1 MTTQITTLPPA
12 ERAAVALDF
21 DALKAEVSKQALQ
34 YADITAIENK
44 AGRDQVHAAAMT
56 LKGKRV
62 EIQKRAKEVR
72 EDAVAFQKA
81 VISKGEELAAIIEP
95 EEKRLIALRDGW
107 DAEREAEKAAAAEAE
122 AKRKAGHEAGV
133 AIIRGYVATYAGR
146 SAAEIQAAID
156 DLTGVTVEADRFEEY
171 APVAARAKAE
181 TLARLE
187 EMAHTAR
194 AAEAEQARIKAAQEA
209 EAARLAAEREELAKL
224 RAEAAE
230 RQRVEAEAAEA
241 ARKAAAEKI
250 AAERAELEA
259 QQRAIREQQAEIERQ
274 QQAIKAEQDRQAA
287 EARAAAERK
296 AAAERAAA
304 QAKADADAREV
315 AEKLRI
321 EHEKAH
327 TEALRKAVEEAAAA
341 RKKREG
347 VVPEADA
354 LVSIIAEAYDVSNE
368 AARGWLGLRFG
379 LTHIGFDLAKEAA

>member
-44 AGRDQVHAAAMT
+44 AGRDQVHAAAMS

-62 EIQKRAKEVR
+62 EIQRRAKEVR
-72 EDAVAFQKA
+72 EDAVQFQKA
-81 VISKGEELAAIIEP
+81 VIAKGEELAAIIEP
-95 EEKRLIALRDGW
+95 EEKRLIALRDVW
-107 DAEREAEKAAAAEAE
+107 DEAREAEKKLAAEAE
-122 AKRKAGHEAGV
+122 GKRKTGHEAGV

-194 AAEAEQARIKAAQEA
+194 AAEAEQARIKADQDA

-230 RQRVEAEAAEA
+230 RQRVEAEA
-241 ARKAAAEKI
+241 
-250 AAERAELEA
+250 
-259 QQRAIREQQAEIERQ
+259 
-274 QQAIKAEQDRQAA
+274 
-287 EARAAAERK
+287 K

-304 QAKADADAREV
+304 QAKAEADALEA
-315 AEKLRI
+315 AEKLRA
-321 EHEKAH
+321 EQEKAGV
-327 TEALRKAVEEAAAA
+327 EAGRKLAEEAAVA
-341 RKKREG
+341 RKRREG
-347 VVPEADA
+347 VAPEAEV

-379 LTHIGFDLAKEAA
+379 LTHIGFDLAKDAAA

>member
-12 ERAAVALDF
+12 ERAAVALNF

-72 EDAVAFQKA
+72 EDAMQFQKA

-95 EEKRLIALRDGW
+95 EEKRLIALRDEW
-107 DAEREAEKAAAAEAE
+107 DEAREAEKREAAEAE
-122 AKRKAGHEAGV
+122 AERKAWHESQVAVIRELAIKAGGLS
-133 AIIRGYVATYAGR
+133 AKNIGRLIAELSEIKPSEELHAEYMPII
-146 SAAEIQAAID
+146 
-156 DLTGVTVEADRFEEY
+156 
-171 APVAARAKAE
+171 ARAKAE

-187 EMAHTAR
+187 EMAAAAR
-194 AAEAEQARIKAAQEA
+194 AAEAEQARIKAEQEA
-209 EAARLAAEREELAKL
+209 EAARMAAEREELAKL

-230 RQRVEAEAAEA
+230 
-241 ARKAAAEKI
+241 KI
-250 AAERAELEA
+250 AAERAEMEA
-259 QQRAIREQQAEIERQ
+259 QLRAIREQQAEIEHQ

-296 AAAERAAA
+296 AAAERAEAEAKAAAEREAA
-304 QAKADADAREV
+304 QAKADAEAREA

-321 EHEKAH
+321 EHEIAH
-327 TEALRKAVEEAAAA
+327 AEALRKQAEEAAAA
-341 RKKREG
+341 RKQRE
-347 VVPEADA
+347 VNVPEADA
-354 LVSIIAEAYDVSNE
+354 LVSIIAEAYDVSNA
-368 AARGWLGLRFG
+368 AARGWLKLRFG
-379 LTHIGFDLAKEAA
+379 LASSMELAA

>member
-12 ERAAVALDF
+12 ERAAVALNF
-21 DALKAEVSKQALQ
+21 DALKAEISKQALQ

-44 AGRDQVHAAAMT
+44 AGRDQVHAAAMS

-62 EIQKRAKEVR
+62 EIQRRAKEVR

-81 VISKGEELAAIIEP
+81 VIAKSEELTAIIEP
-95 EEKRLIALRDGW
+95 EENRLIGLRNGW
-107 DAEREAEKAAAAEAE
+107 DEAREAEKRAAAEAE
-122 AKRKAGHEAGV
+122 AKRKAGHEAGI
-133 AIIRGYVATYAGR
+133 ALIRGYVATYAGR
-146 SAAEIQAAID
+146 SAGEIEAAAA
-156 DLTGVTVEADRFEEY
+156 DLRKVSVDEQYFEEY

-194 AAEAEQARIKAAQEA
+194 AAEAEQARIKADQEA

-274 QQAIKAEQDRQAA
+274 QQAIKAEQDRQAT

-296 AAAERAAA
+296 AAADRAAA
-304 QAKADADAREV
+304 QAKTDAEAREA

-321 EHEKAH
+321 EQ
-327 TEALRKAVEEAAAA
+327 EAARIEAERKRAEEAEAA

-347 VVPEADA
+347 VAPEAEA

-368 AARGWLGLRFG
+368 AARGWLMVRFAQVER
-379 LTHIGFDLAKEAA
+379 LELAA